1 MTYDPSIHHRRS
13 IRLKGHDYAGGGE
26 YFVTVC
32 AHREWIAQER
42 GRPFHLPGMRE
53 LIGRVW
59 ESLPDRFPQMDAAG
73 AGLMPAQMPVP
84 MPAPMAEKGRHE
96 KGIHEKGRYEKGI
109 HEKGIHEKGNHEG
122 CPYIIMPDHFH
133 GLIALPRGVALGDA
147 MGAFKSLVVHEV
159 VAGVKRGD
167 FPPFPGKIWHRNYYE
182 KIVRSPE
189 ERARIAEY
197 IRLNPVR
204 LIFEGIHDGCPCRA
218 FGNPN
223 LWEMKKLGVLA
234 SGSEAFP
241 VPALHPGWCWISG
254 FHSATEEQVL
264 AAADA
269 PCIRVAAVRPEGV
282 GLSTSE
288 TQRLGEGRLLVLC
301 PFDEPRTTREN
312 ALARNRLVAQWC
324 DRLWIPAARPGGS
337 LEKLGQEYKTK
348 LIS

>member
-32 AHREWIAQER
+32 AHREWIAQEK
-42 GRPFHLPGMRE
+42 GRPFHLPGVRE

-59 ESLPDRFPQMDAAG
+59 ESLPDRFPQMGAVG
-73 AGLMPAQMPVP
+73 AGLMPVEMPVQ
-84 MPAPMAEKGRHE
+84 MVEKGNHE
-96 KGIHEKGRYEKGI
+96 KGNQ
-109 HEKGIHEKGNHEG
+109 KGNHEG
-122 CPYIIMPDHFH
+122 CPYTIMPDHFH

-147 MGAFKSLVVHEV
+147 MGAFKSLVVRGV
-159 VAGVKRGD
+159 VDGVKRGD

-204 LIFEGIHDGCPCRA
+204 LVFEGFHEKGNQTGNHEGFPYRA

-223 LWEMKKLGVLA
+223 LLGMKKVGVLA

-282 GLSTSE
+282 GLTEAE
-288 TQRLGEGRLLVLC
+288 TKRLAEGRLLVLC
-301 PFDEPRTTREN
+301 PFDETRTTREN

-337 LEKLGQEYKTK
+337 LEQLGQEFPQK
-348 LIS
+348 LLP